1 MNSVG
6 DNDMNKYENQ
16 LVHGSKNI
24 SFSDDTYQRLN
35 TKTTCDK
42 YDFLA
47 AVACGAIGG
56 IIDIFLVGS
65 PMDSKLGKWTDKQ
78 TEKAVMSFAEKLGW
92 KNNGNLNSAIGSLE
106 RKFKI
111 NYDQRK
117 PSDINNLFNIAPKS
131 HHFMSLGHSP
141 DIIGLF
147 FSILNQFTSTSS
159 FIADGQLITIS
170 IDPDTTKFKLQGGN
184 FIAKIFCGVANW
196 FGHIMS
202 DISGSSGSHNRG
214 IGIVAPFYELFGFC
228 KFGKFNTA
236 NGVKD
241 LAEVAQTAFTE
252 GYDARFAATM
262 AIPVV
267 ITDLLIRLIWSIRQY
282 FQYKKPLKECLPTQR
297 HDDLRLMLIIGDG
310 TLCLLDG
317 IDAAVRSGGDF
328 LAFFMRLNLVAWFRL
343 ITMVIKEILI
353 RTGIK
358 DPLSKQLEA
367 YRIVNEALSFYL
379 AELEKIDIEAYKQET
394 ERFNKISNSLMTA
407 ESSSELT
414 IILLKIYEDYDIKK
428 PWEGDFNEH
437 MSNKNATL
445 KFE

>member
-1 MNSVG
+1 MSEVF
-6 DNDMNKYENQ
+6 D
-16 LVHGSKNI
+16 KNI
-24 SFSDDTYQRLN
+24 NNNEYKLAHGTGNIAFSDDTYQRLN
-35 TKTTCDK
+35 TKTRCDK
-42 YDFLA
+42 YDYLA

-56 IIDIFLVGS
+56 IVDIFLVGS

-78 TEKAVMSFAEKLGW
+78 TEKAVMAFAEKMGW
-92 KNNGNLNSAIGSLE
+92 KNNGNVKSAIGALE
-106 RKFKI
+106 RKFRI

-117 PSDINNLFNIAPKS
+117 PSDVQDLFNISANS

-159 FIADGQLITIS
+159 FIANGQIITIS
-170 IDPDTTKFKLQGGN
+170 TETFELQGGN
-184 FIAKIFCGVANW
+184 IIAKIFCGISNW

-202 DISGSSGSHNRG
+202 DVAGSSGSHGRG
-214 IGIVAPFYELFGFC
+214 TGVVAPFYELFGFC
-228 KFGKFNTA
+228 KFGKLNTKD
-236 NGVKD
+236 GIKD
-241 LAEVAQTAFTE
+241 LAEVAQSAFIH

-267 ITDLLIRLIWSIRQY
+267 ITDLLIRLIWSLRQH
-282 FQYKKPLKECLPTQR
+282 FQYKKPLKECFPTQK

-317 IDAAVRSGGDF
+317 IDAAVRSHGDF
-328 LAFFMRLNLVAWFRL
+328 LTFFMRLNIVAWFRL
-343 ITMVIKEILI
+343 LTLVIKEILI

-358 DPLSKQLEA
+358 DPLTKQLEA
-367 YRIVNEALSFYL
+367 YRLINEALEYYL
-379 AELEKIDIEAYKQET
+379 SELEKIDLEAYKKET
-394 ERFNKISNSLMTA
+394 TKYKEISILLISA
-407 ESSSELT
+407 ESSKELT
-414 IILLKIYEDYDIKK
+414 TFLLKTYEEYDIKK
-428 PWEGDFNEH
+428 PWEGDFDEH